1 MTSMQTTHR
10 RIAAMRF
17 ALGLAMQAKL
27 GTPHLNALRLT
38 VVAVDREFPPDDP
51 LRVALHELAD
61 RMQGTRLDQSEMQ
74 AAGEKLFD
82 AVRRATWPVCSR
94 ADLEA

>member
-1 MTSMQTTHR
+1 MQTPHR

-17 ALGLAMQAKL
+17 TLAVAMQAKL
-27 GTPHLNALRLT
+27 GTPEPGALRLT
-38 VVAVDREFPPDDP
+38 VIAVDREFPPDDP
-51 LRVALHELAD
+51 LRVALHEFAD
-61 RMQGTRLDQSEMQ
+61 RMSCTRLDRFEMQ

-82 AVRRATWPVCSR
+82 AVRRACWPQPAAR

>member
-1 MTSMQTTHR
+1 MQTTHR

-27 GTPHLNALRLT
+27 GTPNLNALRLAVT
-38 VVAVDREFPPDDP
+38 AVDREFPPDDP
-51 LRVALHELAD
+51 LRIALSEFAD
-61 RMQGTRLDQSEMQ
+61 RFSCTRCDPSDVQ

-94 ADLEA
+94 TDLEG